1 MRPDISN
8 RTRNTLS
15 TQRTPLCL
23 ALLVLFGMGGA
34 WAAPTPA
41 NAAAAAPMTVASVEF
56 NDDFLVRQGGH
67 KADLSRYQHG
77 NPVLPGEYRAEL
89 TVNGQLLGYTDV
101 QVKAGGE
108 PGGARVCVTLAQLDQ
123 FGVDMS
129 KVDAGV
135 VAALAAPGACLTLP
149 EIVPHATATLD
160 PGQLRLEVSIPQ
172 DMARRTPRGYVNPAL
187 WDSGV
192 TAGFL
197 GYGLNVYRSES
208 GGHAATS
215 GFLSLNA
222 GFNLGEWYFRHN
234 GSLSTQAGAGSK
246 YQNVNTYVQKDLTAL
261 QSRLVL
267 GGANT
272 SGELFD
278 TLPFLGAQ
286 VASDDRMLP
295 DSQRGYAPV
304 VRGVADTNA
313 RVTIRQ
319 NGVVIYDTPVAP
331 GPFAID
337 DLYPSG
343 YGGDLQVTVTEAD
356 GRERTFTV
364 PYAAVPMLLRPGM
377 TRFSVT
383 AGVLNDTTLSSRP
396 KLLQATVQRGL
407 TNSLTGYAGV
417 QASNRYAAVLAGAA
431 FDTGFGAVSMDV
443 TGAYARIGGQT
454 FAGTSTRLAY
464 SKLFQQTG
472 SNLSVATYRF
482 SSDRY
487 VDFAGA
493 ARMEEAARSGQDI
506 SAMHRPKSRATV
518 SLSQPLPRGWG
529 QVFASALAQ
538 DYWNGKPHDVQYQLG
553 YSNRIG
559 PVNYSVTATRVRG
572 ANGTVDNQFMLNLTL
587 PLGRASRA
595 PQLAFSL
602 GHETG
607 GGTSAQTTVSG
618 VAGADNQFSYGVT
631 AARSAAGQVSGALNG
646 QYRTPYTSIQAAYGQ
661 GSGYR
666 NASVGLSGSVVAH
679 PGGVSFSPYTGDT
692 FAVVEAPA
700 AAGARIDSYPGLVL
714 DGRGYGVVPYLMPY
728 RQNQVSLDPANIP
741 DDIELKVTSQQVAPR
756 AGAVVMLRY
765 ATESGQAALIDAA
778 LADGTPVPFGAEVT
792 DGDGNNAGLVGQ
804 GGRIYV
810 RLKEGGGALTARW
823 GDGAGQQCE
832 IEPAADAQGS
842 SPLLRLKRVCTVG

>member
-1 MRPDISN
+1 MRPDSSPSF
-8 RTRNTLS
+8 RKAFPS
-15 TQRTPLCL
+15 QRTPLCL
-23 ALLVLFGMGGA
+23 ALLALFGMGGA
-34 WAAPTPA
+34 WAAQPA
-41 NAAAAAPMTVASVEF
+41 DAAPAATVVASVEF
-56 NDDFLVRQGGH
+56 NDDFLVPQGGH
-67 KADLSRYQHG
+67 KADLSRYQEG

-89 TVNGQLLGYTDV
+89 SVNGRLTGYADV
-101 QVKAGGE
+101 QVKAGAE
-108 PGGARVCVTLAQLDQ
+108 PGRGRVCMTLALLDQ
-123 FGVDMS
+123 FGVDLS
-129 KVDAGV
+129 RLDAGV
-135 VAALAAPGACLTLP
+135 LAALGAPGACLTLP

-160 PGQLRLEVSIPQ
+160 PALLRLEVGIPQ

-197 GYGLNVYRSES
+197 GYGLNVYRGES
-208 GGHAATS
+208 GGGASTS

-222 GFNLGEWYFRHN
+222 GFNIGEWYFRHN
-234 GSLSTQAGAGSK
+234 GSLSMQAGAGSK
-246 YQNVNTYVQKDLTAL
+246 YQNVNTYVQKDLTGL

-267 GGANT
+267 GGSNT

-286 VASDDRMLP
+286 IASDDRMLP

-319 NGVVIYDTPVAP
+319 NGVTIYDTPVAP
-331 GPFAID
+331 GPFVID
-337 DLYPSG
+337 DLYPTG

-356 GRERTFTV
+356 GRERSFTV

-377 TRFSVT
+377 TRFSAT

-417 QASNRYAAVLAGAA
+417 QASDRYAAVLAGAA
-431 FDTGFGAVSMDV
+431 FDTGFGAVSLDV

-454 FAGTSTRLAY
+454 FSGASTRLAY
-464 SKLFQQTG
+464 SKLFERTG
-472 SNLSVATYRF
+472 SNLSLATHRF
-482 SSDRY
+482 SSHRY
-487 VDFAGA
+487 VDFSGA
-493 ARMEEAARSGQDI
+493 ARLEDAARRGLDI
-506 SAMHRPKSRATV
+506 DSMARPRSRTSV
-518 SLSQPLPRGWG
+518 TLNQPLPRGWG
-529 QVFASALAQ
+529 QVFASAFMQ
-538 DYWNGKPHDVQYQLG
+538 DYWNGSQRDMQYQLG

-559 PVNYSVTATRVRG
+559 PVNYSVTAARVRG
-572 ANGTVDNQFMLNLTL
+572 TTGAIDNQFMLNLTL
-587 PLGRASRA
+587 PLGRESRA

-607 GGTSAQTTVSG
+607 GGTTAQTTLSG
-618 VAGADNQFSYGVT
+618 VGGADNQFSYGVT
-631 AARSAAGQVSGALNG
+631 AARSAAGQVSGAVNG
-646 QYRTPYTSIQAAYGQ
+646 HYRTPYTSVQGAYGQ
-661 GSGYR
+661 GVGYR
-666 NASVGLSGSVVAH
+666 NASLGLSGSVVAH

-700 AAGARIDSYPGLVL
+700 AAGARIDSYAGLRL

-728 RQNQVSLDPANIP
+728 RQNEVSLDPAELP

-778 LADGTPVPFGAEVT
+778 LPDGTPVPFGAEVT
-792 DGDGNNAGLVGQ
+792 DRDGNNVGLVGQ
-804 GGRIYV
+804 GGRLYT
-810 RLKEGGGALTARW
+810 RLKAGGGPLTARW
-823 GDGAGQQCE
+823 GDDAGQRCE
-832 IEPAADAQGS
+832 IAPAVDGVAA
-842 SPLLRLKRVCTVG
+842 SPLLRLKGLCTRG